1 MSECVTVLDREMSPC
16 DADEKWSELVL
27 FQWQDGL
34 LEPSNCGSDG
44 ELIEVPLL
52 GYVAAGSPIEA
63 IENRSMK
70 VRIPRGSFKEAPTYL
85 LKVRGDSMEEAG
97 IYDGDLIAIKK
108 TDQARAGQ
116 FVVARV
122 HNEVT
127 LKELRVEKG
136 KPVLV
141 PHNSRYQPMF
151 VAAED
156 LVIEGLFVGLLR
168 DQQLH

>member
-1 MSECVTVLDREMSPC
+1 MIEGMAVIKSANDTCEET
-16 DADEKWSELVL
+16 SELVL

-34 LEPSNCGSDG
+34 LERQSDHNDDACW
-44 ELIEVPLL
+44 EIPLI
-52 GYVAAGSPIEA
+52 GFVAAGSPIEA
-63 IENRSMK
+63 IENRSIK
-70 VRIPRGSFKEAPTYL
+70 VRVPKGGFKDAPTYL

-108 TDQARAGQ
+108 TDQARQGQ

-127 LKELRVEKG
+127 LKELQVEKG

-141 PHNSRYQPMF
+141 PHNSRYEPMF
-151 VAAED
+151 VAPED

-168 DQQLH
+168 DQRLH